1 MKGLTSSDS
10 HTNSEAIAK
19 ADEYLERSRKEK
31 EEERK
36 GGREGGG
43 AAGMVVQD
51 RTVIN
56 RGQESSTPSDESREL
71 RLASQV
77 LQINCCPKIKFC
89 GRVLERCHEV
99 ISIHDHASLV
109 PRPHPA
115 FCHF

>member
-10 HTNSEAIAK
+10 HTSSEAIAK

-36 GGREGGG
+36 GGREAGG

-77 LQINCCPKIKFC
+77 
-89 GRVLERCHEV
+89 
-99 ISIHDHASLV
+99 
-109 PRPHPA
+109 
-115 FCHF
+115 

>member
-10 HTNSEAIAK
+10 HTSSEAIAK

-31 EEERK
+31 VEERK
-36 GGREGGG
+36 GSREAGG

-56 RGQESSTPSDESREL
+56 RGKESSTPSDESREL

-77 LQINCCPKIKFC
+77 
-89 GRVLERCHEV
+89 
-99 ISIHDHASLV
+99 
-109 PRPHPA
+109 
-115 FCHF
+115 

>member
-10 HTNSEAIAK
+10 HTSSEAIAK

-43 AAGMVVQD
+43 GATGVVVQD

-56 RGQESSTPSDESREL
+56 RRQESSTPSDESREL

-77 LQINCCPKIKFC
+77 
-89 GRVLERCHEV
+89 
-99 ISIHDHASLV
+99 
-109 PRPHPA
+109 
-115 FCHF
+115 